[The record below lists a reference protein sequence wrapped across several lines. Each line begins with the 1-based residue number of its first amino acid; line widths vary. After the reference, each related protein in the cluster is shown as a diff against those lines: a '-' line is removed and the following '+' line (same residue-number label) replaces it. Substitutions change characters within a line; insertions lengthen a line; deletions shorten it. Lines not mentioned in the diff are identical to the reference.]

1 MIYANSNLRQ
11 DYAAIKHITWNF
23 RAASMFIGSS
33 HYLLQGTPATS
44 KDKGNNRRNIVSKL
58 PEYYIKNWNKKLL
71 YYKYAKLLY

>member
-1 MIYANSNLRQ
+1 
-11 DYAAIKHITWNF
+11 
-23 RAASMFIGSS
+23 MFIGSS

-58 PEYYIKNWNKKLL
+58 PEYYIKDWNKKKLL